1 MDCWQYSGIWTFIS
15 CCLRVPA
22 VYVWIFI
29 AEYRIAGTKWI
40 VCQELIL
47 YVLSEIWGHGSIA
60 YLLG

>member
-1 MDCWQYSGIWTFIS
+1 M
-15 CCLRVPA
+15 
-22 VYVWIFI
+22 YVWIFI

-47 YVLSEIWGHGSIA
+47 FVLSEIWGHGSIA